1 MSLVRRR
8 GPWLAVLA
16 VAAAAYYPRF
26 VKDPSA
32 MLLYPQAADCLRG
45 NQAMLTCA
53 PDFTYP
59 PALALLMLPL
69 APMPLWLRNLVWY
82 LITIAAIV
90 GAFRLCELLARRLY
104 PGPWTQREL
113 LWLRVASVLLTSK
126 FVLAVLE
133 NQAHDALPLLLM
145 LGGLIALAA
154 SRPLAGGAALGCAAA
169 IKATPLLFLPYLIL
183 KGRLWAAGAFALSFL
198 ALGFAP
204 DALYTPAGA
213 EHGYF
218 LSWAQQI
225 AAPALRSDVV
235 GAFWSGF
242 NLLNHSLR
250 GVVARQI
257 SDHTDPALFRMVLI
271 TVWSVL
277 VLVLGWLLLK
287 SPRRQEMVAVDGALL
302 LIGMLMLSPMTS
314 RSHYIVLMLPY
325 CLLAAAVIRDTRMRR
340 IGLPMLVA
348 SFLLTTAT
356 SNDLVGSWIT
366 ELAYRQGH
374 LVIGALLLVV
384 GMAAIIARRAADEE
398 VAARASVPPRRR
410 DQRLC
415 QTSSDA
421 TT

>member
-1 MSLVRRR
+1 
-8 GPWLAVLA
+8 
-16 VAAAAYYPRF
+16 
-26 VKDPSA
+26 

-45 NQAMLTCA
+45 NQAMLACA

-113 LWLRVASVLLTSK
+113 LWLRVASVLLISK

-145 LGGLIALAA
+145 LGGLVALAA

-169 IKATPLLFLPYLIL
+169 LKATPLLFLPYLIL
-183 KGRLWAAGAFALSFL
+183 KGRLWAAGAFTLAFL

-218 LSWAQQI
+218 LTWAQQV

-250 GVVARQI
+250 GVVARHI
-257 SDHTDPALFRMVLI
+257 DDHMDAALFKMVLI
-271 TVWSVL
+271 TVWSVFA
-277 VLVLGWLLLK
+277 LVLGWLLLK
-287 SPRRQEMVAVDGALL
+287 SPRRQELVAVDGALL

-325 CLLAAAVIRDTRMRR
+325 CLLAAALIRDTRMRR
-340 IGLPMLVA
+340 IGLPVLVA
-348 SFLLTTAT
+348 SFVLTTAT
-356 SNDLVGSWIT
+356 SNDLVGSRIT
-366 ELAYRQGH
+366 EVAYRQGH

-398 VAARASVPPRRR
+398 AAARASVPPRRR
-410 DQRLC
+410 FDQRLC